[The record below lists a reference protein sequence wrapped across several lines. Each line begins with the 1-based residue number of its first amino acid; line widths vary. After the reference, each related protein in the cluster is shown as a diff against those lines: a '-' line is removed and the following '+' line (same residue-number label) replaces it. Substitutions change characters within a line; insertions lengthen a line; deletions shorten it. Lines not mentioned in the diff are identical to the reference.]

1 MRSNISLDVVK
12 HAAPLPIPA
21 IERNAFRMIARSGC
35 ARSRRWLIALAFA
48 AGMFTL
54 AHRTALGAPWMC
66 GVLAVLALAWVAM
79 QPVIDDARRHAA
91 CASGRDRRARRLAG
105 RTPLSRNSPRSN
117 CTVAAFSLV
126 LALVAGA
133 LLFTRF
139 RVLVGL
145 HVHLDRDHGAML
157 FVALALFGQE
167 VNGAKLWIR
176 FGGVQFEPVE
186 VIKLLVVLFM
196 ASYLAGTADV
206 IQQTKPW
213 SLRANA
219 KYLGPLF
226 IGWGVSMAILVLE
239 RDLGMAS
246 LLLATFAA
254 MLYVATRRIDLIFGC
269 TAIFAGAIWWAA
281 THYHYV
287 EARIAVWR
295 DPFRDPYGTGYQ
307 AMQSLF
313 SLAAGGLFGTGYHA
327 GRPDFIPDVATDYVY
342 AAYTEEWGAVGALVL
357 CAAFL
362 ALIVRMLAVAQRQ
375 PDLYTKLLATGL
387 AATLGLPGGDHRGR
401 RVAAFP
407 AHRHHAAVR
416 FVRRQLACHKFFT
429 RRVGMGNFER
439 ASKKH
444 RI

>member
-1 MRSNISLDVVK
+1 VTITRLRTLV
-12 HAAPLPIPA
+12 P
-21 IERNAFRMIARSGC
+21 MIV
-35 ARSRRWLIALAFA
+35 ALAFA
-48 AGMFTL
+48 AGIFTI
-54 AHRTALGAPWMC
+54 AAPHSLGAPWMC
-66 GVLAVLALAWVAM
+66 GLLAMLALAWVAV
-79 QPVIDDARRHAA
+79 QPASTSRDDTLPALAIAIAALGVLIVARLSPDLAA
-91 CASGRDRRARRLAG
+91 KQL
-105 RTPLSRNSPRSN
+105 LWL
-117 CTVAAFSLV
+117 AFSLV
-126 LALVAGA
+126 LALIAA
-133 LLFTRF
+133 PAFNRF
-139 RVLVGL
+139 RALSAYTYIWIVITAL
-145 HVHLDRDHGAML
+145 L
-157 FVALALFGQE
+157 FVALAIFGQE

-176 FGGVQFEPVE
+176 FAGVQFEPVE

-239 RDLGMAS
+239 HDLGMAM

-254 MLYVATRRIDLIFGC
+254 MVYVATRRVDLILGC
-269 TAIFAGAIWWAA
+269 TAIFAGAMWWAA
-281 THYHYV
+281 THFHYV

-295 DPFRDPYGTGYQ
+295 DPFRDPYGSGYQ

-342 AAYTEEWGAVGALVL
+342 AAYTEEWGAVGAIVL

-387 AATLGLPGGDHRGR
+387 AATLGFQVVIIVGGVLRVFPLTGITLPFVSYGGSSLVTNFLLVALVWAISAER
-401 RVAAFP
+401 R
-407 AHRHHAAVR
+407 R
-416 FVRRQLACHKFFT
+416 
-429 RRVGMGNFER
+429 
-439 ASKKH
+439 SKV
-444 RI
+444 